1 PPPSPAL
8 HPPDLQAPLARR
20 APSPATACG
29 APFLAPG
36 HGPDDQ
42 ERLDAGG
49 DRLGERIVRR
59 VLRQVLF
66 AGEESHEGPALL
78 RNLVADRPAEHRIA
92 RLERVEDRARRDG
105 PCDLELQLAVGPG
118 QRPQMRGQHEPDH
131 GSGWTPTET
140 PA

>member
-59 VLRQVLF
+59 GLRQVLL
-66 AGEESHEGPALL
+66 ASEESHKGPALL
-78 RNLVADRPAEHRIA
+78 RNLVADRSAEHRIA
-92 RLERVEDRARRDG
+92 RLERGADRARG
-105 PCDLELQLAVGPG
+105 G
-118 QRPQMRGQHEPDH
+118 RPLDVWLS
-131 GSGWTPTET
+131 GSV
-140 PA
+140 